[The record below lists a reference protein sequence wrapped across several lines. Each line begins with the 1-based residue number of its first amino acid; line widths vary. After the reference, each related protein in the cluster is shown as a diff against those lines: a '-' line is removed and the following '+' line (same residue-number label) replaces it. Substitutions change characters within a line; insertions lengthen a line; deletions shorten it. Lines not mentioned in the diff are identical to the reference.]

1 MLRAIA
7 TWGAVT
13 IVASLA
19 AAPAWGEPTSSAGAQ
34 PNTMKSSLFQH
45 AVSESALEA
54 RRGRAL
60 DLRITEV
67 TERGAVSENAA
78 HHLTTGSNI
87 VSDGA
92 FANSAGVPIV
102 VQNSGNNVLI
112 QNSTVLNLNV
122 K

>member
-19 AAPAWGEPTSSAGAQ
+19 ATPAWGEPTSPAGARQ
-34 PNTMKSSLFQH
+34 TKSSLFEH
-45 AVSESALEA
+45 AVPDSALDA

-60 DLRITEV
+60 DLRITEISEKGV
-67 TERGAVSENAA
+67 VSENVA

-87 VSDGA
+87 VADGA
-92 FANSAGVPIV
+92 FGNSAGVPIV

-112 QNSTVLNLNV
+112 QNSTILNLNV